1 MSELNEQLNELQIAR
16 NDLKTALTIQG
27 QPVNNDIRT
36 YASAV
41 ANISNNSGL
50 DTSDGTATADDIAYN
65 KVAYA
70 NDQRLV
76 GTVYVRTGEQTAN
89 INTVKSMNNGLYMQ
103 YNHVVNT
110 LYRPNAVLN
119 LQVQN
124 NTVASAIGLQAGQI
138 VKGNTILGIEGS
150 AVSGQPLLQE
160 KRTNAYWLTDR
171 VIVPDEGYDGL
182 SKVIVNKATSEL
194 DSAMKPENIK
204 VGVSIL
210 DVDGTYTAD
219 GTATASDILDGKIA
233 YSQGMKIIGTMQPSS
248 GNGDVS
254 TSKWIAPDCISF
266 SNSKASS
273 IDLQG
278 IDPRQISTISYMF
291 NYCQNLTEL
300 NFTNW
305 NLASVQNGWYPFQSC
320 WNLKNIIF
328 NNTSMPS
335 VTSLGGLFQRLPS
348 ITEIPDLSGLSMP
361 VIRDMSSTFSD
372 CSNLITANF
381 AGKGWDL
388 PNLVNMPYTFNY
400 CTNLQSVDLTGLNVT
415 LENMD
420 YFFNSCYGLTNIN
433 FGTMDL
439 SKVNSMT
446 RAFSNTG
453 MVNIELTDLSLPSLT
468 YMIEGFCNSYKTI
481 YANLQNW
488 NVPSLTNAQGLF
500 QNSRNLQIVD
510 MAGWNCPNVQNIS
523 YAFANC
529 NNLTSIVLPASLN
542 FQNLSGFRM
551 LFCNCK
557 KLSGAWPFNNDFVN
571 PNVDEIGQLAANTAF
586 NEVIWTNVT
595 LNNCRSIGSMIAYAP
610 VINVDLSDWTV
621 PMMTNMSGII
631 QQCRNMQHFT
641 MTNLNAPRLV
651 NLGGSSSYNG
661 IGFNYGTPN
670 VYTINLANWNV
681 PNLKNVSYMFN
692 ALNKVTDIDT
702 SNWTTGVMN
711 NTIRTFYNCK
721 NLMNIDVSSWNI
733 AGTNYLSM
741 ANMFQSC
748 PNLSSNSINS
758 IVTMLVKSN
767 PTVATTYMNL
777 RKLGLTANQVNIAHN
792 APDWTT
798 LNSYGW
804 I

>member
-1 MSELNEQLNELQIAR
+1 MSELNEQLNELQVAR
-16 NDLKTALTIQG
+16 NDLKTALALQG
-27 QPVNNDIRT
+27 QSVGNDIRT
-36 YASAV
+36 YANAV
-41 ANISNNSGL
+41 VNISNTSGL

-65 KVAYA
+65 KVAYV

-76 GTVYVRTGEQTAN
+76 GTVYVRTGEQIAN
-89 INTVKSMNNGLYMQ
+89 INSVSAMNNGLYMK

-110 LYRPNAVLN
+110 LYRPNAVIN

-124 NTVASAIGLQAGQI
+124 NTIASAIGLQASQI
-138 VKGNTILGIEGS
+138 VKGNAILGVEGS

-194 DSAMKPENIK
+194 DSAMTPENIK
-204 VGVSIL
+204 AGVSIL

-248 GNGDVS
+248 GNGAVS
-254 TSKWIAPDCISF
+254 TTKWIAPDHISF
-266 SNSKASS
+266 SGSNTSE

-278 IDPRQISTISYMF
+278 IDPRQIASVSYMF
-291 NYCQNLTEL
+291 NYCQFVTEL

-305 NLASVQNGWYPFQSC
+305 NLASVQNGWYPFQAC

-348 ITEIPDLSGLSMP
+348 VTEVPDLSGLSMP
-361 VIRDMSSTFSD
+361 IIRDMSQTLSGCD
-372 CSNLITANF
+372 NLVTANF
-381 AGKGWDL
+381 AGKGWNF
-388 PNLVNMPYTFNY
+388 PNLINMPGTFNY
-400 CTNLQSVDLTGLNVT
+400 CTNLQSVDLTGLNAP

-420 YFFNSCYGLTNIN
+420 YFFNSCYNLTTIN

-446 RAFSNTG
+446 RTFSNTG
-453 MVNIELTDLSLPSLT
+453 MVNMELTNLSLSSLT
-468 YMIEGFCNSYKTI
+468 YMAEGFCNSYKMI

-488 NVPSLTNAQGLF
+488 DVPNLANAQGLF

-510 MAGWNCPNVQNIS
+510 MSGWNCPNVQNIA

-529 NNLTSIVLPASLN
+529 NSLTSIVLPASLN
-542 FQNLSGFRM
+542 FQNMSGFRM
-551 LFCNCK
+551 LFTNCK
-557 KLSGAWPFNNDFVN
+557 NLSGTWPFHNDFEN
-571 PNVDEIGQLAANTAF
+571 PNVTELGQIATNTAF

-595 LNNCRSIGSMIAYAP
+595 LNKCSSIGSMISYTP
-610 VINVDLSDWTV
+610 VINVNLSDWTM
-621 PMMTNMSGII
+621 PALTNMACII
-631 QQCRNMQHFT
+631 EQCRNMQHFT
-641 MTNLNAPRLV
+641 MMNLNAPRLV
-651 NLGGSSSYNG
+651 NLTGSTSYNG
-661 IGFNYGTPN
+661 MGFNYGTPN

-681 PNLKNVSYMFN
+681 PNLKNVAYMFN

-702 SNWTTGVMN
+702 SNWTTGAMN
-711 NTIRTFYNCK
+711 NTMRTFYNCK

-733 AGTNYLSM
+733 SGTTYTSM

-748 PNLSSNSINS
+748 PNLSSDSINS
-758 IVTMLVKSN
+758 IVTMLVRSN
-767 PTVATTYMNL
+767 PAVATTYMNL
-777 RKLGLTANQVNIAHN
+777 RRLGLTANQVNIAYN
-792 APDWTT
+792 APDWAT
-798 LNSYGW
+798 LNGYGW